1 MNGSFRQLKRSL
13 VLVPFDRTHDFR
25 LVFLYNYVF
34 IFTVSEILARAPEQP
49 IPQIAEFFHT
59 YGCTHYV
66 NGDVCLGSFST
77 LDTVNTEMDD
87 PVCGY
92 AISVCN
98 QPPRPTQPCYPQWI
112 GK

>member
-49 IPQIAEFFHT
+49 IPQIAEFFIHMVVLIMLMVM
-59 YGCTHYV
+59 CV
-66 NGDVCLGSFST
+66 
-77 LDTVNTEMDD
+77 
-87 PVCGY
+87 
-92 AISVCN
+92 
-98 QPPRPTQPCYPQWI
+98 
-112 GK
+112 